1 MHRSKIY
8 PKCKRDWGD
17 FNITKYEKFMA
28 MISDSTS
35 QLEKLSLTE
44 FDVVSWRIQSYV
56 KGY

>member
-1 MHRSKIY
+1 
-8 PKCKRDWGD
+8 
-17 FNITKYEKFMA
+17 MA
-28 MISDSTS
+28 MISDSTL